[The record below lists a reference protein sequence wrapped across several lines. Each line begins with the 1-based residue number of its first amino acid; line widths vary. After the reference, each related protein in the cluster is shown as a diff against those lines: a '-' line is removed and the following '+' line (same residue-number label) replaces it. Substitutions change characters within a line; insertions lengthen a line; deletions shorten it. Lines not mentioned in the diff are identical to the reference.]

1 MIIDLHT
8 EFGLEF
14 VMGIP
19 YVYWLHERGELEKVR
34 TVKGMKPFY
43 YFCENVE
50 EVYDYRTIDNGQ
62 SGLDDLPNN
71 WIHHN
76 ALAIFG
82 KGYGELTEKEKN
94 QANGVL
100 DYSKW
105 KLPNYKE
112 HYKNDEFKFDKPFII
127 VSNRYNIEH
136 GQPPIGFFDIKS
148 LYDMFNYFTENG
160 YIVIYKRPKNNE
172 FPLDQN
178 EMNSMTHGFTD
189 ITSEVEGF
197 GLVDDYKLTEFYDDV
212 VLFDDLVKDKNTH
225 KYNETQLKL
234 FSNADGFVAMGGG
247 STLLCCYFDKP
258 TVSYFTTSVECG
270 RRDYFS
276 EDNYYRKLC
285 NEFYPILD
293 HEKGIAERGSR
304 DYSNLLKVIGDL
316 FNG

>member
-1 MIIDLHT
+1 MIIDLHP
-8 EFGLEF
+8 EFGLEL

-19 YVYWLHERGELEKVR
+19 YAYWLHERGELEKVH

-43 YFCENVE
+43 YFCDNIE
-50 EVYDYRTIDNGQ
+50 EVYDHRTINNLQ

-82 KGYGELTEKEKN
+82 KGYGELTEEEKN

-160 YIVIYKRPKNNE
+160 YMVIYKRPKNNE

-234 FSNADGFVAMGGG
+234 FSNAYGFVAMGGG
-247 STLLCCYFDKP
+247 STLLCCYFNMP
-258 TVSYFTTSVECG
+258 TISYFTTATECS
-270 RRDYFS
+270 RKDYFS

-285 NEFYPILD
+285 NEFYLAYDINHIFSMIISFAKLILY
-293 HEKGIAERGSR
+293 K
-304 DYSNLLKVIGDL
+304 N
-316 FNG
+316 